1 MRTFLKIATWLLLGG
16 LINQPLAAAEPPL
29 TVVELYTSQ
38 GCSSCPPADAY
49 LGKLAARDDVLAL
62 SLHVDYWDY
71 IGWKDPY
78 ADPEHTIRQRTF
90 AVKFSQRYVY
100 TPQMVIQGAF
110 QVVGSHVQD
119 IEEAIDK
126 AKSLEHVP
134 LKLTDNQGTFSVEIS
149 QQAGPHDK
157 GEDIRVFAVF
167 FDKLHQ
173 TEIKR
178 GENAGQ
184 QLTNYN
190 VVRSFE
196 EIGTWNGDAQTI
208 TFTNKKALGDS
219 SAVIL
224 QSYLSGKILGAARL

>member
-1 MRTFLKIATWLLLGG
+1 MRSFLKIGVWLLLGG
-16 LINQPLAAAEPPL
+16 LVNQPLAAAERSL

-49 LGKLAARDDVLAL
+49 LGKLAARDDILAL

-110 QVVGSHVQD
+110 QVVGSNAQE

-126 AKSLEHVP
+126 AKGFAQVP
-134 LKLTDNQGTFSVEIS
+134 IKLTDDQGTLRVELP
-149 QQAGPHDK
+149 QQAAQQEK

-167 FDKLHQ
+167 FDKVHH
-173 TEIKR
+173 TKIKR
-178 GENAGQ
+178 GENAGE
-184 QLTNYN
+184 QLANYN

-196 EIGTWNGDAQTI
+196 EIGNWSGDAQSI
-208 TFTNKKALGDS
+208 TFTNKKAVGDS

-224 QSYLSGKILGAARL
+224 QSYLSGKIIGAARL

>member
-1 MRTFLKIATWLLLGG
+1 MRSFLKIATWLLLGG
-16 LINQPLAAAEPPL
+16 LVNQPLAAADRPL

-78 ADPEHTIRQRTF
+78 ANPEHTIRQRTF

-100 TPQMVIQGAF
+100 TPQMVVQGAF
-110 QVVGSHVQD
+110 QIVGSHVQD
-119 IEEAIDK
+119 IEEAIAK
-126 AKSLEHVP
+126 AKSLEYVP
-134 LKLTDNQGTFSVEIS
+134 LKLTDNQGTFSVEIP
-149 QQAGPHDK
+149 QQRGQQDK

-184 QLTNYN
+184 QLANYN

-196 EIGTWNGDAQTI
+196 EIGTWNGGAQTI
-208 TFTNKKALGDS
+208 IFINKKALGDS